1 MIPRFCIQQS
11 VTSKEA
17 TPCSVA
23 QLLSVMRSE
32 QVQSICDQIKLLD
45 GKDPEELA
53 ALKRQ
58 LPLITPHAQRFINNE
73 RKNSQA
79 IPSGLVML
87 DIDHVDNPRQLWE
100 SLSLAPKSDLGIA
113 LAHITPS
120 GHGLRIIA
128 ERQITNQKSHIT
140 NYESIADAQSR
151 LAKALGIDSYDLAP
165 KDLARASFLVPESYI
180 LYINPDALE
189 FDSQEQ
195 ADTVAKLSSFPGAL
209 NAPLSSS
216 RAADFSPERALPPHE
231 EINDQMVN
239 GQMVNYRGIPYS
251 EIISHL
257 ISILGGEPVQGE
269 RNTFYFSLVRY
280 MRYICDFNPATLLHI
295 LPDFGL
301 SLEERQGEVQR
312 AVATPRRS
320 SVPDQ
325 LLRAINLAQAALD
338 KPDEPDKKSIIAE
351 PPLPKHLPR
360 VLEAICASLPEQ
372 FRPAMVIA
380 SLPVLGTLATDVR
393 FNYLDH
399 QQHSFSFFS
408 MITGP
413 AATGKSFIRQPVN
426 ILLTPIDEQDE
437 IERQKAE
444 EYRQALRASKNKK
457 EQPEDPHACP
467 RNNGINI
474 SIAKLLQL
482 MDYANGKH
490 LIGVGEEIDTLL
502 KSERAGSWS
511 QKSDIYRLAFDNA
524 KYGQMYM
531 SDNSYNYNG
540 PVYYNLLLTGTP
552 NGMYRFFHDVED
564 GLVTRVAFASLPDM
578 RFAQMPEFLPYSKRD
593 KAYIITTAK
602 WLMEQ
607 KAVISCPAV
616 DKAIADWLEQ
626 KRLQALEAASS
637 ALDTLRRRAAVIGF
651 RAGYL
656 AFTLNHYVNR
666 KSIVEFALWVAEYV
680 LQQQMLLFGDKFEDV
695 ATKQEEAFAK
705 KGVVQALFTA
715 LPQTFTRGEV
725 MKLRAENNQS
735 TDVRMVISR
744 WVKQQLI
751 LRNADGT
758 YSKVE
763 HL

>member
-11 VTSKEA
+11 VTSKET
-17 TPCSVA
+17 TPCSVT

-32 QVQSICDQIKLLD
+32 YVQQICDEIKLLD
-45 GKDPEELA
+45 GKDPDELA

-58 LPLITPHAQRFINNE
+58 LPLITPHAQRFTDNE
-73 RKNSQA
+73 RKNASA

-87 DIDHVDNPRQLWE
+87 DIDHMPNPQEWFNQYAKHKLASVQCQIE
-100 SLSLAPKSDLGIA
+100 SPIYLI
-113 LAHITPS
+113 HITPS
-120 GHGLRIIA
+120 GHGLRFIG
-128 ERQITNQKSHIT
+128 ERLPN
-140 NYESIADAQSR
+140 ESIQDAQTR
-151 LAKALGIDSYDLAP
+151 IAKYFDCTDYDIAP

-180 LYINPDALE
+180 LYINPDGLE
-189 FDSQEQ
+189 FPNELIAQQ
-195 ADTVAKLSSFPGAL
+195 TAKMFTNHL
-209 NAPLSSS
+209 
-216 RAADFSPERALPPHE
+216 ALPPHE
-231 EINDQMVN
+231 ETIINNQSPITITD
-239 GQMVNYRGIPYS
+239 YRGIPYS
-251 EIISHL
+251 EIIAQL

-280 MRYICDFNPATLLHI
+280 MRYICDFNPTTLLNI

-320 SVPDQ
+320 TVPDQ
-325 LLRAINLAQAALD
+325 LLRAISLAQTATD
-338 KPDEPDKKSIIAE
+338 KPEEVEKKSIIPE
-351 PPLPKHLPR
+351 PPLPEHLPR
-360 VLEAICASLPEQ
+360 VIETICSSLPPQ
-372 FRPAMVIA
+372 YRPAMVIA

-426 ILLTPIDEQDE
+426 LLLTPIDEQDE

-482 MDYANGKH
+482 MDFANGKH

-502 KSERAGSWS
+502 KSEKAGSWS

-540 PVYYNLLLTGTP
+540 PVFYNLLLTGTP

-578 RFAQMPEFLPYSKRD
+578 RFAQMPEFQPFSKRD

-616 DKAIADWLEQ
+616 DKAIAEWLEQ

-656 AFTLNHYVNR
+656 AYTLNHYVNR

-695 ATKQEEAFAK
+695 ATKQEEAFAR
-705 KGVVQALFTA
+705 KGIVQTLFTE
-715 LPQTFTRGEV
+715 LPGTFTRGQLI
-725 MKLRAENNQS
+725 KLRAENNQS
-735 TDVRMVISR
+735 TDIRMVISR
-744 WVKQQLI
+744 WIKQELI
-751 LRNADGT
+751 TRNADGSYT
-758 YSKVE
+758 KCS
-763 HL
+763 

>member
-17 TPCSVA
+17 TPCSVT
-23 QLLSVMRSE
+23 QLIAAMQSE
-32 QVQSICDQIKLLD
+32 HVQNICDQIKLLD
-45 GKDPEELA
+45 GKDPDELA
-53 ALKRQ
+53 ALKKQ
-58 LPLITPHAQRFINNE
+58 LPLITPHAQRFTNNE
-73 RKNSQA
+73 RKNTQA

-87 DIDHVDNPRQLWE
+87 DIDHMENPKEWFENCVKTKITDVQTQIE
-100 SLSLAPKSDLGIA
+100 APIYLV
-113 LAHITPS
+113 HITPS
-120 GHGLRIIA
+120 GHGLRFIG
-128 ERQITNQKSHIT
+128 ERLPN
-140 NYESIADAQSR
+140 ESIQDAQIR
-151 LAKALGIDSYDLAP
+151 IAKYFNCPDFDIAP
-165 KDLARASFLVPESYI
+165 KDLARASFIVPESYI
-180 LYINPDALE
+180 LFINPDGLE
-189 FDSQEQ
+189 FPNEQ
-195 ADTVAKLSSFPGAL
+195 IAQQTAELFKTTTQL
-209 NAPLSSS
+209 
-216 RAADFSPERALPPHE
+216 ALPPHVNQSVSPQDGLSAQRS
-231 EINDQMVN
+231 ISDNDLSVAE
-239 GQMVNYRGIPYS
+239 GDSLYYRDIPYS
-251 EIISHL
+251 DIIAQL
-257 ISILGGEPVQGE
+257 ISILGGEPVPGE

-280 MRYICDFNPATLLHI
+280 MRYICDFNAATLLNI

-301 SLEERQGEVQR
+301 SMEERQGEVLR
-312 AVATPRRS
+312 AIATPRRS
-320 SVPDQ
+320 TLPEQ
-325 LLRAINLAQAALD
+325 LLRAIHLAQINCEKNDNND
-338 KPDEPDKKSIIAE
+338 KNNLIAE
-351 PPLPKHLPR
+351 PPLPKQLPK
-360 VLEAICASLPEQ
+360 VLEAICKTLPEQ
-372 FRPAMVIA
+372 YRPAMVIA
-380 SLPVLGTLATDVR
+380 SLPVLGTLATNVR
-393 FNYLDH
+393 FDYLDH

-426 ILLTPIDEQDE
+426 LLLTPIDEQDE

-502 KSERAGSWS
+502 KSEKAGSWS

-540 PVYYNLLLTGTP
+540 PVFYNLLLTGTP

-578 RFAQMPEFLPYSKRD
+578 RFAQMPEFMPFSKRD
-593 KAYIITTAK
+593 KAFIIATAK

-607 KAVISCPAV
+607 NGKITCSPVN
-616 DKAIADWLEQ
+616 KAIENWLEQ

-656 AFTLNHYVNR
+656 AYTLNHFVYR
-666 KSIVEFALWVAEYV
+666 KSIVDFALWVAEYV

-695 ATKQEEAFAK
+695 ANKQEEAFNK
-705 KGVVQALFTA
+705 RGIVQTLFSI
-715 LPQTFTRGEV
+715 LPATFTRAELI
-725 MKLRAENNQS
+725 KLRAENNQS
-735 TDVRMVISR
+735 TDIRMVISR
-744 WVKQQLI
+744 WVKQQI
-751 LRNADGT
+751 ITRNPDGSYT
-758 YSKVE
+758 KCK
-763 HL
+763 L

>member
-1 MIPRFCIQQS
+1 MIPRFCIQPS

-73 RKNSQA
+73 RKNSAA

-100 SLSLAPKSDLGIA
+100 SLSIAPELYSGIC

-128 ERQITNQKSHIT
+128 ERLRNTDIPNAGIPSFETI
-140 NYESIADAQSR
+140 EAAQSR
-151 LAKALGIDSYDLAP
+151 LAKALGITNYDIAP

-195 ADTVAKLSSFPGAL
+195 ADAVAK
-209 NAPLSSS
+209 
-216 RAADFSPERALPPHE
+216 AASVSPDTIRPALPPHVE
-231 EINDQMVN
+231 SPSISPESNSGDVLS
-239 GQMVNYRGIPYS
+239 YRDIPYS
-251 EIISHL
+251 DIVAQL
-257 ISILGGEPVQGE
+257 INILGGEPVQGE

-280 MRYICDFNPATLLHI
+280 MRYICDFNPATLLQI

-320 SVPDQ
+320 NIPDP
-325 LLRAINLAQAALD
+325 LLRAINLAQAAAEKLD
-338 KPDEPDKKSIIAE
+338 APEKQSIIAE

-380 SLPVLGTLATDVR
+380 SLPILGTLATDVR
-393 FNYLDH
+393 FHYLDH

-426 ILLTPIDEQDE
+426 LLLTPIDEQDE

-524 KYGQMYM
+524 KYEQMYM

-578 RFAQMPEFLPYSKRD
+578 RFAQMPEFLPFSKRD

-656 AFTLNHYVNR
+656 AYTLNHYICR
-666 KSIVEFALWVAEYV
+666 KSIVDFALWVAEYV

-695 ATKQEEAFAK
+695 ATKQEEAFSAR
-705 KGVVQALFTA
+705 GVVQALFSA
-715 LPQTFTRGEV
+715 LPDNFTRSQL

-751 LRNADGT
+751 TRNADGT
-758 YSKVE
+758 YTKVP
-763 HL
+763 HV

>member
-1 MIPRFCIQQS
+1 MTPRFCIQQS

-23 QLLSVMRSE
+23 QLLTIMRS
-32 QVQSICDQIKLLD
+32 QHVQQICDEIKLLD
-45 GKDPEELA
+45 GKDPDELA

-58 LPLITPHAQRFINNE
+58 LPLITPHAQRFTNNE
-73 RKNSQA
+73 RKNSNA

-87 DIDHVDNPRQLWE
+87 DIDHVENPRQLWE
-100 SLSLAPKSDLGIA
+100 SLSITPESNSGIC

-128 ERQITNQKSHIT
+128 ERLSSLPGALNAPL
-140 NYESIADAQSR
+140 ESIEAAQAR
-151 LAKALGIDSYDLAP
+151 LASALGIVEYDLAP

-189 FDSQEQ
+189 FSSQEQ
-195 ADTVAKLSSFPGAL
+195 ADAVAK
-209 NAPLSSS
+209 
-216 RAADFSPERALPPHE
+216 AASVSPDTIRPALPPHVE
-231 EINDQMVN
+231 SPSINPESNSGDVLS
-239 GQMVNYRGIPYS
+239 YRDIPYS
-251 EIISHL
+251 DIVAQL
-257 ISILGGEPVQGE
+257 INILGGEPVQGE

-280 MRYICDFNPATLLHI
+280 MRYICDFNPATLLQI

-320 SVPDQ
+320 SIPDQ
-325 LLRAINLAQAALD
+325 LLRAINLAQAAAEKLD
-338 KPDEPDKKSIIAE
+338 APEKQSIIAE

-360 VLEAICASLPEQ
+360 VIETICSSLPEQ

-380 SLPVLGTLATDVR
+380 SLPILGTLATDVR
-393 FNYLDH
+393 FHYLDH

-426 ILLTPIDEQDE
+426 LLLTPIDEQDE

-578 RFAQMPEFLPYSKRD
+578 RFAQMPEFLPFSKRD

-607 KAVISCPAV
+607 KAVISCHPV

-656 AFTLNHYVNR
+656 AYTLNHYICR
-666 KSIVEFALWVAEYV
+666 KSIVDFALWVAEYV

-695 ATKQEEAFAK
+695 ATKQEEAFSAR
-705 KGVVQALFTA
+705 GVVQALFTL
-715 LPQTFTRGEV
+715 LPENFTRSQL
-725 MKLRAENNQS
+725 MKLRAENHQS
-735 TDVRMVISR
+735 TEIRMVLSR

-751 LRNADGT
+751 IRNADGSFT
-758 YSKVE
+758 KAK

>member
-17 TPCSVA
+17 TPCSVT
-23 QLLSVMRSE
+23 QLITIMRSE
-32 QVQSICDQIKLLD
+32 HVQNICDQIKLLD
-45 GKDPEELA
+45 GKDPDELA
-53 ALKRQ
+53 ALKKQ
-58 LPLITPHAQRFINNE
+58 LPLITPHAQRFTNNE
-73 RKNSQA
+73 RKNANA

-87 DIDHVDNPRQLWE
+87 DIDHMEKPKEWFENFVKNKITDAQTQIE
-100 SLSLAPKSDLGIA
+100 APVYLV
-113 LAHITPS
+113 HITPS
-120 GHGLRIIA
+120 GHGLRFIG
-128 ERQITNQKSHIT
+128 ERLPN
-140 NYESIADAQSR
+140 ESIQDAQIR
-151 LAKALGIDSYDLAP
+151 IAKYFCCPDFDIAP

-180 LYINPDALE
+180 LYINPNALE
-189 FDSQEQ
+189 FPNEQ
-195 ADTVAKLSSFPGAL
+195 IAQQTAELFKTTT
-209 NAPLSSS
+209 PL
-216 RAADFSPERALPPHE
+216 ALPPHE
-231 EINDQMVN
+231 QQTTIPSDRAL
-239 GQMVNYRGIPYS
+239 GQRNNKLPTTNYRDIPYS
-251 EIISHL
+251 DIVAQL
-257 ISILGGEPVQGE
+257 ISILGGEPVPGE

-280 MRYICDFNPATLLHI
+280 MRYICDFNPATLLRI

-301 SLEERQGEVQR
+301 SLEERQGEVLR
-312 AVATPRRS
+312 AVATPRRANI
-320 SVPDQ
+320 PDQ
-325 LLRAINLAQAALD
+325 LLRAINLAKAAAEKLD
-338 KPDEPDKKSIIAE
+338 APEKQSIIAE

-360 VLEAICASLPEQ
+360 VIETICSSLPEQ

-380 SLPVLGTLATDVR
+380 SLPILGTLATDVR

-426 ILLTPIDEQDE
+426 LLLTPIDEQDE

-540 PVYYNLLLTGTP
+540 PVFYNLLLTGTP

-578 RFAQMPEFLPYSKRD
+578 RFAQMPEFMPFSKRD

-616 DKAIADWLEQ
+616 DKAIAVWLEQ

-656 AFTLNHYVNR
+656 AYTLNHFVYR
-666 KSIVEFALWVAEYV
+666 KPVVDFALWVAEYV

-695 ATKQEEAFAK
+695 ANKQEEAFTAR
-705 KGVVQALFTA
+705 GVVQAIFTL
-715 LPQTFTRGEV
+715 LPENFTRSQL
-725 MKLRAENNQS
+725 MKLRAENHQS
-735 TDVRMVISR
+735 TDIRMVLSR

-751 LRNADGT
+751 IRNADGSFT
-758 YSKVE
+758 KVKRM
-763 HL
+763 